1 MRKIFVAMML
11 AVALVFVG
19 SQAEAREVYVGTY
32 SDGTDVYILTETI
45 KSNGRQG
52 VQDYTCTVRFGS
64 DYLDYWFEGTDY
76 VNSEG
81 YRVNINDGSSPVAR
95 AIYNYCMGR

>member
-32 SDGTDVYILTETI
+32 SDGTDVYILTEQQI
-45 KSNGRQG
+45 VADLAQNYAIQVGL
-52 VQDYTCTVRFGS
+52 VPAP
-64 DYLDYWFEGTDY
+64 LE
-76 VNSEG
+76 
-81 YRVNINDGSSPVAR
+81 PVA
-95 AIYNYCMGR
+95 IIQTIGLKVQTT